1 MPALLLCRKRM
12 MNDFSVHSIDHLPL
26 QKPDKSQT
34 LSESQKREL
43 LLRKKTVE
51 MEGLF
56 ITQLF
61 KSMEKTT
68 MKEIGGSNNLVSM
81 MFSSVMGQAAA
92 EQGGIGLSDIIYQSL
107 KGKTELPS
115 IDNINTDSLYNSI
128 NLSGIIGNAND
139 E

>member
-1 MPALLLCRKRM
+1 

-68 MKEIGGSNNLVSM
+68 MKEIGDSNNLVSM

>member
-1 MPALLLCRKRM
+1 

-26 QKPDKSQT
+26 QKPDKSQN

>member
-1 MPALLLCRKRM
+1 

>member
-1 MPALLLCRKRM
+1 M

-68 MKEIGGSNNLVSM
+68 MKEIGDSNNLVSM

>member
-1 MPALLLCRKRM
+1 M